1 MTAPNGRE
9 LYYLQFSLQAASL
22 EAFGYM
28 SPKICTCVMDIL
40 LQNILYIQLGIYLN
54 IMQKNI
60 LTAL

>member
-9 LYYLQFSLQAASL
+9 LYHLQFSLQAASL

-40 LQNILYIQLGIYLN
+40 LQNILYIQLGIYL
-54 IMQKNI
+54 
-60 LTAL
+60 